1 MKKDSRS
8 LFQNILAIAVPLG
21 LQSMLGFL
29 VNLVDTVMVGKLGTV
44 ALAGVSQA
52 NQIFF
57 LVAMT
62 VPGIAAG
69 ASVLVSQAWGK
80 GDIERIHKVLAYAYR
95 TALAFVVILMSGV
108 VAFPKQ
114 VMSIYTPE
122 EETIRI
128 GSEYLRVIVWSYVF
142 LYDYEYYNRCS
153 PFCKDGKYLPVF
165 CDCQPDFK
173 YLRKLSSD

>member
-69 ASVLVSQAWGK
+69 ARV
-80 GDIERIHKVLAYAYR
+80 
-95 TALAFVVILMSGV
+95 TANACPHCPSRNSF
-108 VAFPKQ
+108 A
-114 VMSIYTPE
+114 
-122 EETIRI
+122 
-128 GSEYLRVIVWSYVF
+128 
-142 LYDYEYYNRCS
+142 
-153 PFCKDGKYLPVF
+153 
-165 CDCQPDFK
+165 
-173 YLRKLSSD
+173 